1 MRSWSSLCLFGVVF
15 DFHLCLIFMISELML
30 VSEFSGPLFD
40 LARPDFCFMLQFCL
54 WKNIWTC
61 QHIHRGNT
69 LAIRCLQC
77 DFYFFHRL
85 WHVEGASVVLV
96 VVFFFFCVCVSV
108 GMHACMLNVQNTC
121 RHLSRQYFL
130 RFSCK
135 KKKSALH
142 EFAGKKA
149 KMFIVWTSYQ
159 KAWHIPLGK
168 KSKVSQLSNIFC
180 TELLH
185 LTELYLWLY
194 EFGLA

>member
-1 MRSWSSLCLFGVVF
+1 M
-15 DFHLCLIFMISELML
+15 FMISELML

-40 LARPDFCFMLQFCL
+40 LARIAFCFMLQLCL

-61 QHIHRGNT
+61 QQIHTRKYVSDSMLTLRFLFLSSSMTCGRGK
-69 LAIRCLQC
+69 R
-77 DFYFFHRL
+77 
-85 WHVEGASVVLV
+85 GA
-96 VVFFFFCVCVSV
+96 CVCVCVCFFCLYVCVWYLSV
-108 GMHACMLNVQNTC
+108 CMHVCGMYKILVDTLVDNT
-121 RHLSRQYFL
+121 
-130 RFSCK
+130 SCASPAT

-142 EFAGKKA
+142 EVAGKKA